1 MDYESVI
8 DSLMSNHI
16 PEATLAVGG
25 ILAILITIFY
35 LKAGDTVK
43 YKLFMLVGAIFGVFM
58 AFIAF
63 NTYGTFVITTSIIMA
78 VAAFTLII
86 RPFKDVHFALLIA
99 LLVMGVVYM
108 LLGGLEGTKLEILS
122 EGWYRIGLA
131 FFCGSMVYMMLH
143 MVESVVKIIGKILNA
158 WPLLLILGIICV
170 VEAVMIFGGHGS
182 VYDLIR
188 SMADNK

>member
-1 MDYESVI
+1 MDYESAI

-25 ILAILITIFY
+25 IFAILITIFY
-35 LKAGDTVK
+35 LKAEDTVK
-43 YKLFMLVGAIFGVFM
+43 YKLFMLIGAIFGVFM

-108 LLGGLEGTKLEILS
+108 LLAGLEGTKLEILS
-122 EGWYRIGLA
+122 EGWYRVGVA

-143 MVESVVKIIGKILNA
+143 MVESIVKIAGKILNA
-158 WPLLLILGIICV
+158 WPLLFILGIICV

-188 SMADNK
+188 SMTDK